1 MSPPGRPKGE
11 YRSAQ
16 HEGTPVTA
24 DAAVEARRNAFAGVP
39 FTRLLGMRRE
49 FSEGGRAR
57 FVIDARPELENVVG
71 AMHGGIVATLLDV
84 AMASAAVSKVDF
96 ESTAVTLSMNCTFM
110 RPGRG
115 RLTADGHLLCVDD
128 AVALCQ
134 ASVVDESGS
143 LVARAIGSFRYLP
156 HPWKETP

>member
-1 MSPPGRPKGE
+1 M
-11 YRSAQ
+11 
-16 HEGTPVTA
+16 TV
-24 DAAVEARRNAFAGVP
+24 DVAAAAARRNAFAGVP

-49 FSEGGRAR
+49 FSERGRAR
-57 FVIDARPELENVVG
+57 FVIDARPELENVIG

-96 ESTAVTLSMNCTFM
+96 DMTAVTLSMNSTFI
-110 RPGRG
+110 RPGHG
-115 RLTADGHLLCVDD
+115 RLTADGDVLAVDD

-134 ASVVDESGS
+134 ASVTDEGGA

-156 HPWKETP
+156 HR

>member
-1 MSPPGRPKGE
+1 M
-11 YRSAQ
+11 
-16 HEGTPVTA
+16 T
-24 DAAVEARRNAFAGVP
+24 RRNAFAGVP

-57 FVIDARPELENVVG
+57 FVIDARAELENVIG

-96 ESTAVTLSMNCTFM
+96 DMTAVTLSMNSTFI
-110 RPGRG
+110 RPGHG
-115 RLTADGHLLCVDD
+115 RLSADGNVLAVDD
-128 AVALCQ
+128 AIALCE
-134 ASVVDESGS
+134 ASVVDEGGQ

-156 HPWKETP
+156 HR

>member
-1 MSPPGRPKGE
+1 M
-11 YRSAQ
+11 
-16 HEGTPVTA
+16 TT
-24 DAAVEARRNAFAGVP
+24 DAVAAARRNAFAGVP

-49 FSEGGRAR
+49 FSDGGHAR
-57 FVIDARPELENVVG
+57 LIVDARPDLENVIG
-71 AMHGGIVATLLDV
+71 SMHGGIVATLLDV

-96 ESTAVTLSMNCTFM
+96 EMTAVTLSMNSTFI

-115 RLTADGHLLCVDD
+115 RLTADGDVLAVDD

-134 ASVVDESGS
+134 ASVIDEGGS

-156 HPWKETP
+156 HR

>member
-1 MSPPGRPKGE
+1 M
-11 YRSAQ
+11 
-16 HEGTPVTA
+16 TT
-24 DAAVEARRNAFAGVP
+24 DAVIDARRHAFAGVP

-49 FSEGGRAR
+49 YSEGGRAR
-57 FVIDARPELENVVG
+57 FVIDARPELENVIG

-96 ESTAVTLSMNCTFM
+96 EMTAVTLSMNSTFV
-110 RPGRG
+110 RPGHG
-115 RLTADGHLLCVDD
+115 RLTADGEVLVVDD

-134 ASVVDESGS
+134 ASVIDEGGR

-156 HPWKETP
+156 HR

>member
-1 MSPPGRPKGE
+1 M
-11 YRSAQ
+11 
-16 HEGTPVTA
+16 TT
-24 DAAVEARRNAFAGVP
+24 DAVVAARRNAFAGVP

-49 FSEGGRAR
+49 FSDGGHAR
-57 FVIDARPELENVVG
+57 LIVDARPDLENVIG
-71 AMHGGIVATLLDV
+71 SMHGGIVATLLDV

-96 ESTAVTLSMNCTFM
+96 EMTAVTLSMNSTFI

-115 RLTADGHLLCVDD
+115 RLTADGDVLAVDD

-134 ASVVDESGS
+134 ASVIDEGGS

-156 HPWKETP
+156 HR